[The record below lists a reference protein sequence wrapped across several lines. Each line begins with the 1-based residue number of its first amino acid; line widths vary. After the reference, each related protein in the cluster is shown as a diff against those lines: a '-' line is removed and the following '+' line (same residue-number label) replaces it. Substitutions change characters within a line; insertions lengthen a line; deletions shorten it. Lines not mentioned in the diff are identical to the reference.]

1 MSPQDWITYI
11 ERMRAFG
18 ELNAMEWL
26 INKSTQDGQVP
37 LATLTLPLTAYLAA
51 NNHQPPT
58 DPSQLL
64 PFATT
69 PEEQTALRQL
79 MKNFPGMSEEEKAA
93 LLRQVSEFQAGAKGV
108 VFAPPL
114 PPPKPRP

>member
-1 MSPQDWITYI
+1 
-11 ERMRAFG
+11 
-18 ELNAMEWL
+18 L

-37 LATLTLPLTAYLAA
+37 LATLTLPVTAYLEA
-51 NNHQPPT
+51 NNQQPPS

-69 PEEQTALRQL
+69 PEEQTALRLL
-79 MKNFPGMSEEEKAA
+79 MNNFPTMSPDEKAE
-93 LLRQVSEFQAGAKGV
+93 LLKQVSEFQASAKGV